1 MQRQSARPSPPS
13 ERAEDHSCD
22 CTLRGVR
29 GWAYTAYAERL
40 GRCSGYPREGSIVSY
55 NEQVGERL
63 RSIRRQRG
71 FSLQDVQRISEG
83 EFKAAVLGAY
93 ERGERSLSVP
103 RLHRLAGYY
112 GVPVVQ
118 LLPPDP
124 AAMVID
130 PDRETVTIDLGRLG
144 TLEGPEGDMIER
156 FLSSIQMERQDFNG
170 KVLTVRHDDLRLLSR
185 LIGESDE
192 FTDRIDEVRIS
203 LRP

>member
-1 MQRQSARPSPPS
+1 M
-13 ERAEDHSCD
+13 
-22 CTLRGVR
+22 
-29 GWAYTAYAERL
+29 
-40 GRCSGYPREGSIVSY
+40 SY

-130 PDRETVTIDLGRLG
+130 PERESVTIDLERLG
-144 TLEGPEGDMIER
+144 SLDSPEGDMIER

-170 KVLTVRHDDLRLLSR
+170 KVLTVRRDDLRLLSR

-192 FTDRIDEVRIS
+192 FTNRIDEVRIS

>member
-1 MQRQSARPSPPS
+1 M
-13 ERAEDHSCD
+13 
-22 CTLRGVR
+22 
-29 GWAYTAYAERL
+29 
-40 GRCSGYPREGSIVSY
+40 SY

-71 FSLQDVQRISEG
+71 FSLQDVQRVSEG

-112 GVPVVQ
+112 GVPVTQ
-118 LLPPDP
+118 LLPPEP
-124 AAMVID
+124 TAMVID
-130 PDRETVTIDLGRLG
+130 PDRETVTIDLQRLG
-144 TLEGPEGDMIER
+144 ALEGPEAGMIER

-170 KVLTVRHDDLRLLSR
+170 KVLTVRRDDLRLLSR
-185 LIGESDE
+185 LIGESEE
-192 FTDRIDEVRIS
+192 FTDRIYEVRIS

>member
-1 MQRQSARPSPPS
+1 
-13 ERAEDHSCD
+13 
-22 CTLRGVR
+22 
-29 GWAYTAYAERL
+29 
-40 GRCSGYPREGSIVSY
+40 VSY
-55 NEQVGERL
+55 NEEVGERL

-118 LLPPDP
+118 LLPPDS

-130 PDRETVTIDLGRLG
+130 PDRETVTIDLERLG
-144 TLEGPEGDMIER
+144 TLDGPEGDMIER

-170 KVLTVRHDDLRLLSR
+170 KVLTVRRDDLRLLSR

-192 FTDRIDEVRIS
+192 FADRIDEVRIS

>member
-1 MQRQSARPSPPS
+1 M
-13 ERAEDHSCD
+13 
-22 CTLRGVR
+22 
-29 GWAYTAYAERL
+29 
-40 GRCSGYPREGSIVSY
+40 SY

-71 FSLQDVQRISEG
+71 FSLQDVQRISDG

-124 AAMVID
+124 AAVVID
-130 PDRETVTIDLGRLG
+130 PDRESVTIDLERLG
-144 TLEGPEGDMIER
+144 SLAGPEGAMIER

-170 KVLTVRHDDLRLLSR
+170 KVLTVRRDDLRLLSR

>member
-1 MQRQSARPSPPS
+1 
-13 ERAEDHSCD
+13 
-22 CTLRGVR
+22 L
-29 GWAYTAYAERL
+29 
-40 GRCSGYPREGSIVSY
+40 IVSY

-71 FSLQDVQRISEG
+71 FSLQDVQRISDG

-124 AAMVID
+124 AAVVID
-130 PDRETVTIDLGRLG
+130 PDRESVTIDLERLG
-144 TLEGPEGDMIER
+144 SLAGPEGAMIER

-170 KVLTVRHDDLRLLSR
+170 KVLTVRSDDLRLLSR

>member
-1 MQRQSARPSPPS
+1 
-13 ERAEDHSCD
+13 
-22 CTLRGVR
+22 
-29 GWAYTAYAERL
+29 
-40 GRCSGYPREGSIVSY
+40 VSY

-124 AAMVID
+124 AAVVID
-130 PDRETVTIDLGRLG
+130 PDREAVTIDLERVGNL
-144 TLEGPEGDMIER
+144 TGPESDMIER

-170 KVLTVRHDDLRLLSR
+170 KVLTVRRDDLRLLSR

-192 FTDRIDEVRIS
+192 FTNRIDEVRIS